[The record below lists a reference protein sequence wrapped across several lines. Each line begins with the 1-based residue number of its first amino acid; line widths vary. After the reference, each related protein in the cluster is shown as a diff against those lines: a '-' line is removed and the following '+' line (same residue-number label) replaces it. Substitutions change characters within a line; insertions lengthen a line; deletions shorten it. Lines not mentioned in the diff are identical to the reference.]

1 MFSTR
6 LHRGRLGNNM
16 GIDTGGVLTVMCNEE
31 LERLVLMHYSFS
43 GALTSCPVSCDDRGC
58 HKLFGTLT
66 LLCYA
71 YVTGGKAL

>member
-1 MFSTR
+1 V
-6 LHRGRLGNNM
+6 
-16 GIDTGGVLTVMCNEE
+16 GIDTAGVLTGMRNEE
-31 LERLVLMHYSFS
+31 LERLVLKHYSFS
-43 GALTSCPVSCDDRGC
+43 GALTSCRLLCDDRGG